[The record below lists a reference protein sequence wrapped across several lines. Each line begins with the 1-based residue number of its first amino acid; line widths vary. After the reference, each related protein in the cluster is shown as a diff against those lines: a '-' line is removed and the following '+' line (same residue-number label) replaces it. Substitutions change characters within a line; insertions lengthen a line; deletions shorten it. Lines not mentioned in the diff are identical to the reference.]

1 MNEALLQLKLETML
15 ISITKNALNDPVGKF
30 LFRGR
35 TIYALKQIVDGGRDL
50 LIAPESISPQ
60 QNTVLKQEGIA
71 FLQEGDADL
80 IIDEAD
86 GKLVLMKKGEELIA
100 SEKWEPLVKFITTE
114 ARKASIQRKTNE
126 TDINIDINLDGT
138 GKADISTGLKFFDHM
153 LEQIARHGLADLTL
167 KCDGDLEVDEHHT
180 IEDVA
185 IALGEVISEALG
197 SKKGIERYGFV
208 LPMDE
213 AQATVALD
221 LSGRPYLVFEGEFN
235 REYVGDL
242 PTEMVKH
249 FFYSL
254 AMNLKATMQVSFTG
268 ENDHH
273 KIEACFKGFARA
285 LKAAIEQNGRI
296 KNQIPSSKGM
306 L

>member
-1 MNEALLQLKLETML
+1 MISDTQNQIML
-15 ISITKNALNDPVGKF
+15 ISINEPALQDPNGKF
-30 LFRGR
+30 PFRAE
-35 TIYALKQIVDGGRDL
+35 TLAALKQIRDGGRDL
-50 LIAPESISPQ
+50 KITSSIL
-60 QNTVLKQEGIA
+60 NKDRELLLEQEGISYVA
-71 FLQEGDADL
+71 EGEADL
-80 IIDEAD
+80 IIDAED
-86 GKLVLMKKGEELIA
+86 GELRLLDSDGALVISGNWDVI
-100 SEKWEPLVKFITTE
+100 SGFIIRE
-114 ARKASIQRKTNE
+114 ARKGSIKRKTNE
-126 TDINIDINLDGT
+126 TDISIELNLDGT
-138 GKADISTGLKFFDHM
+138 GKADIDTGLNFFDHM
-153 LEQIARHGLADLTL
+153 LDQIARHGLVDLNL

-185 IALGEVISEALG
+185 IALGEVITQALG
-197 SKKGIERYGFV
+197 NKKGIERYGFV

-254 AMNLKATMQVSFTG
+254 AMNLKATIHVSFSG

-285 LKAAIEQNGRI
+285 LKMAIEQNGRI
-296 KNQIPSSKGM
+296 KNLVPSSKGT

>member
-1 MNEALLQLKLETML
+1 ML
-15 ISITKNALNDPVGKF
+15 ISITKQALADPSGEF
-30 LFRGR
+30 LFRTN
-35 TIYALKQIVDGGRDL
+35 TIFALRKIIDGGRDL
-50 LIAPESISPQ
+50 NINEEWISDEQ
-60 QNTVLKQEGIA
+60 KKLLKQEGVPY
-71 FLQEGDADL
+71 FPEGDPDL
-80 IIDEAD
+80 TIEENE
-86 GKLVLMKKGEELIA
+86 GKLQLLKGDEELVS
-100 SEKWEPLVKFITTE
+100 SEDWETLVDFITKE

-126 TDINIDINLDGT
+126 TDINIDVNLDGT

-153 LEQIARHGLADLTL
+153 LDQIARHGLVDLTL

-185 IALGEVISEALG
+185 IALGEVITKALG
-197 SKKGIERYGFV
+197 NKKGIERYGFV

-221 LSGRPYLVFEGEFN
+221 LSGRPYLVFEGTFK
-235 REYVGDL
+235 REYVGDF
-242 PTEMVKH
+242 PTEMIKH

-254 AMNLKATMQVSFTG
+254 AMNLKATIHVSFAG

-273 KIEACFKGFARA
+273 KIEACFKGFART
-285 LKAAIEQNGRI
+285 LKMAIEQNGRI
-296 KNQIPSSKGM
+296 ENLVPSSKGT